1 MPLGTS
7 ESGFRGEVEAEQ
19 SLQRGERLLAMI
31 ENYEH
36 YDLRGPAAGEAE
48 ERLTN
53 LQRGRAYTG
62 SVVTDPRRL
71 LRIMRSED
79 PHIYLGQFVTCV
91 YNPDKALCR
100 RQLPAAGDQTMPDLA
115 NCRPLQCSNVA
126 LTAENLK
133 ALTNQL
139 HQLDTHLARAD
150 LLAPYVAHRL
160 TEQRRDL
167 AALIDAASPTK
178 DTL

>member
-1 MPLGTS
+1 M
-7 ESGFRGEVEAEQ
+7 R
-19 SLQRGERLLAMI
+19 
-31 ENYEH
+31 
-36 YDLRGPAAGEAE
+36 
-48 ERLTN
+48 
-53 LQRGRAYTG
+53 
-62 SVVTDPRRL
+62 PRR
-71 LRIMRSED
+71 RRSRRTAQQPPTQPGLHRQCGHRPATTPKD
-79 PHIYLGQFVTCV
+79 HAQRRPHIYLGQFVTCV

-100 RQLPAAGDQTMPDLA
+100 RQLAAAGDQTMPDLA
-115 NCRPLQCSNVA
+115 NCRPLQCRNVA

-160 TEQRRDL
+160 TKQRRDL
-167 AALIDAASPTK
+167 AALLDAASPSK